1 MGLSS
6 TLSNALGGMNASQ
19 RGIDVVSRNIANQG
33 TPGYHRQSIVIEET
47 AYGTSAQVRASTLSR
62 AFNEALEKQ
71 HLVAVSSA
79 SYHDVRTSFL
89 DRMQMHLGKP
99 GDANSLDTLYGG
111 LENALQAL
119 VTNPNDVTTRAGV
132 LNAAQQIVGQLN
144 TLTGAVQ
151 EMRVEA
157 EQQISNS
164 VSELNRQLTALAD
177 VNVRILDISQDQQ
190 ARLSLMDERDR
201 LVASISELVDVRA
214 TYRTDGTVAL
224 MTESGVGILDVE
236 ASQFGFRSGGGLNS
250 SSLFDP
256 DPAKNGVGEL
266 TLRTPSGLQ
275 IDLAGQQLLSSGRI
289 AGLLELRDT
298 TLVNMQDQ
306 LDEIAAG
313 LAQAMNTVT
322 TVAQPD
328 ELTPDL
334 YELDLSGMQSGN
346 SLALTYNDGTT
357 DRSVRIVAMGDAAN
371 LPLATPNAK
380 GERVIGVD
388 ISGGDP
394 AAAIAAALAGE
405 LPGTAVIGDAGGV
418 LSIDSADMRA
428 MSSQI
433 SVTGTQD
440 GAGALN
446 LFVDTRD
453 QSFTN
458 SLDGNGQKRGFAGRI
473 AINTALISDPAQLV
487 QYASGVSLGDATR
500 PEFLL
505 DNLKSMEFVSDKM
518 TALSDGG
525 VRLSGKVTD
534 LIGQMINHQGNVVS
548 KAQSESSA
556 VSYTLQSITT
566 RMSAEYGVNV
576 DEEMARLMQLQNAYS
591 ASARVVSTVQE
602 LIDALLAM

>member
-33 TPGYHRQSIVIEET
+33 MPGYHRQSIVIEET

-71 HLVAVSSA
+71 HLAAVSSA

-89 DRMQMHLGKP
+89 DRLQMHLGKP
-99 GDANSLDTLYGG
+99 GDANSLDTLYAGF
-111 LENALQAL
+111 ENAMQAL

-132 LNAAQQIVGQLN
+132 LNSAQQLVEQLN

-157 EQQISNS
+157 EQQISNG
-164 VSELNRQLTALAD
+164 VSELNRQLNALAD

-250 SSLFDP
+250 TSLFDP

-275 IDLAGQQLLSSGRI
+275 VDLAGQELLSSGRL

-313 LAQAMNTVT
+313 LAQAMNTVNS
-322 TVAQPD
+322 VAEPD

-334 YELDLSGMQSGN
+334 YELDLSGMQPGN
-346 SLALTYNDGTT
+346 SVAISYNDGTT
-357 DRSVRIVAMGDAAN
+357 DRTIRVVAMGDAAN
-371 LPLATPNAK
+371 LPLASPNAS

-405 LPGTAVIGDAGGV
+405 LPGGAVITDAGGV

-428 MSSQI
+428 MSSSI

-440 GAGALN
+440 GVGALN
-446 LFVDTRD
+446 LFVDSRD
-453 QSFTN
+453 AAFTN

-473 AINTALISDPAQLV
+473 SINTALISDPALMV
-487 QYASGVSLGDATR
+487 QFASGVSLGDATR

-556 VSYTLQSITT
+556 VSYTLSSITT
-566 RMSAEYGVNV
+566 RMDAEYGVNV
-576 DEEMARLMQLQNAYS
+576 DEEMAGLMQLQNAYS

>member
-1 MGLSS
+1 
-6 TLSNALGGMNASQ
+6 
-19 RGIDVVSRNIANQG
+19 
-33 TPGYHRQSIVIEET
+33 
-47 AYGTSAQVRASTLSR
+47 
-62 AFNEALEKQ
+62 
-71 HLVAVSSA
+71 
-79 SYHDVRTSFL
+79 
-89 DRMQMHLGKP
+89 
-99 GDANSLDTLYGG
+99 
-111 LENALQAL
+111 
-119 VTNPNDVTTRAGV
+119 
-132 LNAAQQIVGQLN
+132 
-144 TLTGAVQ
+144 
-151 EMRVEA
+151 
-157 EQQISNS
+157 
-164 VSELNRQLTALAD
+164 
-177 VNVRILDISQDQQ
+177 
-190 ARLSLMDERDR
+190 
-201 LVASISELVDVRA
+201 
-214 TYRTDGTVAL
+214 
-224 MTESGVGILDVE
+224 
-236 ASQFGFRSGGGLNS
+236 
-250 SSLFDP
+250 
-256 DPAKNGVGEL
+256 
-266 TLRTPSGLQ
+266 
-275 IDLAGQQLLSSGRI
+275 
-289 AGLLELRDT
+289 
-298 TLVNMQDQ
+298 
-306 LDEIAAG
+306 
-313 LAQAMNTVT
+313 
-322 TVAQPD
+322 
-328 ELTPDL
+328 
-334 YELDLSGMQSGN
+334 
-346 SLALTYNDGTT
+346 
-357 DRSVRIVAMGDAAN
+357 
-371 LPLATPNAK
+371 
-380 GERVIGVD
+380 
-388 ISGGDP
+388 
-394 AAAIAAALAGE
+394 
-405 LPGTAVIGDAGGV
+405 
-418 LSIDSADMRA
+418 MRA